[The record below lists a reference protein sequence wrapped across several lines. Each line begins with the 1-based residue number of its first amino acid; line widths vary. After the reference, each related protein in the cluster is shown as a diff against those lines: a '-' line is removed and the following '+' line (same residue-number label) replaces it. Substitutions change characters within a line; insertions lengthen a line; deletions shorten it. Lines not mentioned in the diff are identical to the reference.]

1 MQNQSIVW
9 FSQVDKDDVDLVG
22 GKGANLGELTKINAP
37 IPEGFIITSEA
48 YFQNLK
54 KSGAIDRIK
63 GILYDL
69 DVEDPIQLER
79 KAKACQEEIKKINLD
94 EKLERNIYEFYK
106 KLSGVKEIPVAV
118 RSSATAEDLPQ
129 ASFAGQQSTYLNVVG
144 KKKLKEAILNAW
156 ASLFEARAIFYR
168 DHQKFDHS
176 KVGIALP
183 IQKMV
188 QAESSGVMFTLDP
201 ITNDKKR
208 IIIEAIFGLGEL
220 IVGGQ
225 ETPDHYVVSKQDF
238 EIIEKNI
245 SAQNKQLVYHHNKNK
260 LISVSKSHKR
270 VQKLADSL
278 IVELAKIGSSI
289 EKHYFFPQDIEWAT
303 ENDRI
308 YIVQTRPV
316 TTTKAKDNE
325 KSLQKK
331 VDIREKDIIL
341 QGSPASPQI
350 ASGKVVLISSAKEI
364 YKVERGDVL
373 VTEMTN
379 PDFVPAMKKAAAIV
393 TDRGGRTSHAAI
405 VSRELGI
412 ACVVG
417 TEKATKVLT
426 EGMVITVDGSKG
438 TIYKGQF
445 IKTKRDLEFKKEHI
459 QTQKK
464 TATKLYVN
472 LAEPDLA
479 HQIAL
484 KNVDGVGLL
493 RAEFIMAQIGI
504 HPKKFIQDN
513 RQDEFVSILERKLA
527 TFTKA
532 FTLRP
537 VIYRATDFKSNEYRN
552 LKGGE
557 QFEPRE
563 SNPMMGYRGAF
574 RYIKDPDVFKLE
586 LEAISRVRAK
596 YNNLHLMIPFVR
608 TVTELRTVRKI
619 VENYGL
625 FEDKSFEFY
634 MMVEVPSNVILLE
647 DYIRV
652 GIDGVSIGSND
663 LTMLFLGTDRDNEE
677 VAGEY
682 NELDA
687 SVLWALKKI
696 IETSIK
702 FKIKSSICGQA
713 PSVYPELTQKLV
725 KWGISSISVSPDT
738 IDATRK
744 LIYDAEHNKLT
755 N

>member
-1 MQNQSIVW
+1 M
-9 FSQVDKDDVDLVG
+9 
-22 GKGANLGELTKINAP
+22 
-37 IPEGFIITSEA
+37 
-48 YFQNLK
+48 
-54 KSGAIDRIK
+54 
-63 GILYDL
+63 
-69 DVEDPIQLER
+69 
-79 KAKACQEEIKKINLD
+79 
-94 EKLERNIYEFYK
+94 
-106 KLSGVKEIPVAV
+106 
-118 RSSATAEDLPQ
+118 
-129 ASFAGQQSTYLNVVG
+129 
-144 KKKLKEAILNAW
+144 
-156 ASLFEARAIFYR
+156 
-168 DHQKFDHS
+168 
-176 KVGIALP
+176 GIALP

-238 EIIEKNI
+238 EIIEKSI

-260 LISVSKSHKR
+260 LISVSRSHKR
-270 VQKLADSL
+270 VQKLEDSL
-278 IVELAKIGSSI
+278 IVELAKIGYSI
-289 EKHYFFPQDIEWAT
+289 EKHYFFPQDIEWAA
-303 ENDRI
+303 ENNRI

-331 VDIREKDIIL
+331 VDIREKEIIL
-341 QGSPASPQI
+341 QGSPASPLI

-364 YKVERGDVL
+364 YKVGRGDVL

-426 EGMVITVDGSKG
+426 EGMIITVDGSKG

-445 IKTKRDLEFKKEHI
+445 IKSKKDLDFKGENI
-459 QTQKK
+459 QKHKK

-513 RQDEFVSILERKLA
+513 REDEFVSILERKLA

-532 FTLRP
+532 FTSRP

-557 QFEPRE
+557 KFEPRE

-586 LEAISRVRAK
+586 LEAITRVRAK
-596 YNNLHLMIPFVR
+596 FNNLHLMIPFVR
-608 TVTELRTVRKI
+608 TVAELKTVRKI

-647 DYIRV
+647 HYIRV

-682 NELDA
+682 DELDA
-687 SVLWALKKI
+687 SVLWALKKT
-696 IETSIK
+696 IETALR

-738 IDATRK
+738 IDTTRK
-744 LIYDAEHNKLT
+744 LIYEAEHSKLA

>member
-144 KKKLKEAILNAW
+144 KKQLKEAVLNAW

-168 DHQKFDHS
+168 DHQKFDHF

-188 QAESSGVMFTLDP
+188 QAETSGVMFTLDP
-201 ITNDKKR
+201 ITNDKKT

-245 SAQNKQLVYHHNKNK
+245 AAQNKQLVYHQNKNK
-260 LISVSKSHKR
+260 LVSVSKSHKR

-303 ENDRI
+303 ENNKI

-325 KSLQKK
+325 KSLQRKI
-331 VDIREKDIIL
+331 DIRQKDIIL

-350 ASGKVVLISSAKEI
+350 AFGKVVLISSAKEI
-364 YKVERGDVL
+364 YKVGRGDVL

-393 TDRGGRTSHAAI
+393 TDHGGRTSHAAI

-445 IKTKRDLEFKKEHI
+445 IKSKKDLDFKPRNI
-459 QTQKK
+459 QTHKK

-479 HQIAL
+479 HQTAL
-484 KNVDGVGLL
+484 RNVDGVCLL

-504 HPKKFIQDN
+504 HPKKFIHDN
-513 RQDEFVSILERKLA
+513 KQDEFVSILEHKLA

-532 FTLRP
+532 FTSRP

-557 QFEPRE
+557 KFEPRE

-586 LEAISRVRAK
+586 LEAIARVRAK
-596 YNNLHLMIPFVR
+596 FNNLHLMIPFVR
-608 TVTELRTVRKI
+608 TVAELKTVRTI

-634 MMVEVPSNVILLE
+634 MMVEIPSNVILLE

-663 LTMLFLGTDRDNEE
+663 LAMLFLGTDRDNEE
-677 VAGEY
+677 VASEY

-687 SVLWALKKI
+687 SVLWALKKT
-696 IETSIK
+696 IETALR
-702 FKIKSSICGQA
+702 FRIKSSICGQA
-713 PSVYPELTQKLV
+713 PSVYPDLTQKLV
-725 KWGISSISVSPDT
+725 RWGISSISVSPDT
-738 IDATRK
+738 IDTTRK
-744 LIYDAEHNKLT
+744 LIYEAEHNRLA